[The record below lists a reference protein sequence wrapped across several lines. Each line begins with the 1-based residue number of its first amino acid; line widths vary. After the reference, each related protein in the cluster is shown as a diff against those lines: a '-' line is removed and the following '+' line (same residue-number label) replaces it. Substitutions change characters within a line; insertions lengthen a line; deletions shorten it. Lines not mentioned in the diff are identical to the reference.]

1 MPAGGAAVD
10 TEVNLPG
17 ATPVEGEGSQMTAS
31 GGGGHNVRDVHKG
44 INSLLFLD
52 GSIVVTGEY
61 ASGNQEEGTMVI
73 EQGKQVIRK

>member
-1 MPAGGAAVD
+1 MA
-10 TEVNLPG
+10 EV
-17 ATPVEGEGSQMTAS
+17 VR
-31 GGGGHNVRDVHKG
+31 NVRDVHKG